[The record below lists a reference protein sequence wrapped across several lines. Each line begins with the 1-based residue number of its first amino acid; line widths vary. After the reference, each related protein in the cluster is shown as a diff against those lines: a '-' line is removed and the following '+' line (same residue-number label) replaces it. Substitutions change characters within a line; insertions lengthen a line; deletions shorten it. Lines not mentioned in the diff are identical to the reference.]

1 MTRYEMHKKV
11 IAHHGKDNQI
21 NKLFEELQ
29 ELKDEINNGSNTV
42 NLALEIA
49 DVMNMLEQ
57 LVIIY
62 NLDEST
68 VNTCQNN
75 KMLRELGRIN
85 DDKI

>member
-1 MTRYEMHKKV
+1 MTRYEIHNKV
-11 IAHHGKDNQI
+11 IAHHGNDNQI
-21 NKLFEELQ
+21 DKLFEEMQ
-29 ELKDEINNGSNTV
+29 ELKDEINNSKGTRE

-68 VNTCQNN
+68 VNTYQNN
-75 KMLRELGRIN
+75 KMMRELGRIN
-85 DDKI
+85 D